1 MNLTEIFNNIVK
13 PGDLDPFQFSALP
26 IVEYPNHRIA
36 KDKLDNPVLLLNIS
50 EPDVSLFSANL
61 KLQNVSVLFDINCTV
76 LQHNETIEKHFTVLS
91 FTGKDNSLKY
101 YFFKLCTVLVETIG
115 NNPSDYDVK
124 KEITK
129 FVDLFCLA
137 IEPPLNSVQ
146 GLWAELLII
155 SESKNPHKL
164 LSCWHS
170 SPVEKFDFNNGDE
183 RIEVKSTKQSTR
195 VHSFSIE
202 QLYSP
207 TDTKTIVASVFVKQ
221 SSSGKSI
228 ADLAREIKERIS
240 DDIELIEKLEFQIAV
255 TLGKTIVDSVKL
267 SFDYQYAKDSVL
279 FYQAE
284 DIPKIN
290 QFDIP
295 VLVSDVRFTSD
306 LSTTSPV
313 IVRDISTVGG
323 LFASI

>member
-1 MNLTEIFNNIVK
+1 
-13 PGDLDPFQFSALP
+13 
-26 IVEYPNHRIA
+26 
-36 KDKLDNPVLLLNIS
+36 
-50 EPDVSLFSANL
+50 LFTANL

-91 FTGKDNSLKY
+91 FTGKDSSLKH
-101 YFFKLCTVLVETIG
+101 YFLKLCTVLIESIG
-115 NNPSDYDVK
+115 NNPSYYDVK
-124 KEITK
+124 KEISK

-170 SPVEKFDFNNGDE
+170 SPLEKFDFNNGDE
-183 RIEVKSTKQSTR
+183 RIEVKSTTQSIR
-195 VHSFSIE
+195 VHRFSIE
-202 QLYSP
+202 QLHSP

-228 ADLAREIKERIS
+228 TDLVLDIKERIS
-240 DDIELIEKLEFQIAV
+240 DDIELIEKLEFQIAL
-255 TLGKTIVDSVKL
+255 TLGKAIIDSVKL

-279 FYQAE
+279 FYLAE
-284 DIPKIN
+284 DIPKISEV
-290 QFDIP
+290 DIP

-306 LSTTSPV
+306 LSATSPV
-313 IVRDISTVGG
+313 IIQDISTVGG
-323 LFASI
+323 LFESI

>member
-1 MNLTEIFNNIVK
+1 
-13 PGDLDPFQFSALP
+13 LDPFQFSALP
-26 IVEYPNHRIA
+26 IVEYPIHRIA
-36 KDKLDNPVLLLNIS
+36 KDKLDNPVLLLLINK
-50 EPDVSLFSANL
+50 PDISLFTANL

-91 FTGKDNSLKY
+91 FTGKDSSLKH
-101 YFFKLCTVLVETIG
+101 YFLKLCTVLIESIG
-115 NNPSDYDVK
+115 NNPSYYDVK
-124 KEITK
+124 KEISK

-170 SPVEKFDFNNGDE
+170 SPLEKFDFNNGDE
-183 RIEVKSTKQSTR
+183 RIEVKSTTQSIR
-195 VHSFSIE
+195 VHRFSIE
-202 QLYSP
+202 QLHSP

-228 ADLAREIKERIS
+228 TDLVLDIKERIS
-240 DDIELIEKLEFQIAV
+240 DDIELIEKLEFQIAL
-255 TLGKTIVDSVKL
+255 TLGKAIIDSVKL

-279 FYQAE
+279 FYLAE
-284 DIPKIN
+284 DIPKISEV
-290 QFDIP
+290 DIP

-306 LSTTSPV
+306 LSATSPV
-313 IVRDISTVGG
+313 IIQDISTVGG
-323 LFASI
+323 LFESI